1 GFQTVLNIKN
11 GGLWH
16 RYFYSAAVIVN
27 GPLYPLMIIC
37 PYCHFHNP
45 TEHKFCQ
52 SCGAPLQLWRALIVP
67 GVPPVALVADSQAPL
82 PESSTPS
89 SGDPA
94 IWHQVATDATGTS
107 AGITKAAGDWLDAQQ
122 RYRLVEEVVLANG
135 VQKPVE
141 AQVTDTKPDDM
152 ASSLVEQSQQ
162 LALVA
167 PGEAPEG
174 TELLPLM
181 AYPYLLLHSRFFP
194 SIPELQQAWVDTD
207 YSVLIIEDRRHL
219 PNLLTVWHDAT
230 LDPLQQIHS
239 FYVMVELWGT
249 MAVFKGQGSLLNIN
263 NLCMDEDQIVCL
275 RCIEMGPYRNDY
287 RLADMGLLWQ
297 SLLQSTGQSLPDLTE
312 LAAQVTEGQFDR
324 IEALKDALIA
334 IADKY
339 QLGTDVPITP
349 SETLPDT
356 NVLADLDIPGLE
368 GLDLS
373 EDASMDSIDS
383 PTMVL
388 PMKLTGLEDAGQS
401 HVGQQ
406 RDHNEDNYFIQSALS
421 RQETLSSQ
429 TLDARC
435 AYILCDGMGGHSGG
449 EVASQLAVDTLRE
462 YLDQHWSAD
471 LPDEVELRRAI
482 SLANQV
488 IYDKNQAED
497 RTGSAR
503 MGTTLVMLLVKG
515 TQAVSAHVG
524 DSRLYRYTK
533 RLGLQQ
539 ITVDHEVGQREIK
552 RGVEPA
558 IAYTRPDAYQLTQ
571 ALGPCGQDVLE
582 PSFNYLNLTEDT
594 LLLLCSDGLSD
605 DRLLETHC
613 ATHIEPVLRGH
624 KGIEEGVADLIE
636 LANEHNGHDN
646 ITALVVKLKVKPDLS
661 KLQSI

>member
-1 GFQTVLNIKN
+1 MPGKPSIAL
-11 GGLWH
+11 
-16 RYFYSAAVIVN
+16 AVDETT
-27 GPLYPLMIIC
+27 GPEMEPSTSG
-37 PYCHFHNP
+37 NP
-45 TEHKFCQ
+45 E
-52 SCGAPLQLWRALIVP
+52 
-67 GVPPVALVADSQAPL
+67 
-82 PESSTPS
+82 
-89 SGDPA
+89 
-94 IWHQVATDATGTS
+94 IWQQVASDNIDPIAAEVVGTR
-107 AGITKAAGDWLDAQQ
+107 AAGDWLGSQQ
-122 RYRLVEEVVLANG
+122 RYRLIEPIALNADSQNQKVVEV
-135 VQKPVE
+135 
-141 AQVTDTKPDDM
+141 QVTDTKPNDM
-152 ASSLVEQSQQ
+152 ASSLVEQRHRFS
-162 LALVA
+162 LVEIDQA
-167 PGEAPEG
+167 DGKSHF
-174 TELLPLM
+174 PLM
-181 AYPYLLLHSRFFP
+181 AYPYLALHSRFFP
-194 SIPELQQAWVDTD
+194 SIPELQNAWIEAD
-207 YSVLIIEDRRHL
+207 YSVLIVEDRRHL
-219 PNLLTVWHDAT
+219 PDLLTIWQQAT
-230 LDPLQQIHS
+230 LDPLQQVHS
-239 FYVMVELWGT
+239 FYVMVELWDA
-249 MAVFKGQGSLLNIN
+249 MAAFKGQGSLLNIS

-297 SLLQSTGQSLPDLTE
+297 SLLQSNSQSLSDLIG
-312 LAAQVTEGQFDR
+312 LATQVTEGQIDV
-324 IEALKDALIA
+324 IDSLKEALVA
-334 IADKY
+334 IADRY
-339 QLGTDVPITP
+339 QLGTDIAPAV
-349 SETLPDT
+349 SETPAES

-368 GLDLS
+368 GIDISS
-373 EDASMDSIDS
+373 EDTGMDSIDS

-421 RQETLSSQ
+421 RQETLSTQ
-429 TLDARC
+429 TLDAKC

-462 YLDQHWSAD
+462 YLDDHWDAE
-471 LPDEVELRRAI
+471 LPDEKELRHSI
-482 SLANQV
+482 GLANQV
-488 IYDKNQAED
+488 IYEKNQIEE

-515 TQAVSAHVG
+515 TTAVAAHVG

-558 IAYTRPDAYQLTQ
+558 IAYARPDAYQLTQ
-571 ALGPCGQDVLE
+571 ALGPCGEEALE

-613 ATHIEPVLRGH
+613 STHIEPILRGH

-636 LANEHNGHDN
+636 LANEQNGHDN

-661 KLQSI
+661 KLQSV

>member
-1 GFQTVLNIKN
+1 
-11 GGLWH
+11 
-16 RYFYSAAVIVN
+16 
-27 GPLYPLMIIC
+27 MIIC
-37 PYCHFHNP
+37 PYCDFNNP
-45 TEHKFCQ
+45 TEHNFCQ
-52 SCGAPLQLWRALIVP
+52 SCGSPLQLWRALILP
-67 GVPPVALVADSQAPL
+67 GTPSVVLAVDRRAIASEDS
-82 PESSTPS
+82 PS
-89 SGDPA
+89 SGLSDSSDISSGPDIPENSGD
-94 IWHQVATDATGTS
+94 IWQQVATNTVAPMVS
-107 AGITKAAGDWLDAQQ
+107 AAISYKAGDWLSSQQ
-122 RYRLVEEVVLANG
+122 RYRLIEDLTIPADE
-135 VQKPVE
+135 QKPVE
-141 AQVTDTKPDDM
+141 AQVMDTKPNDM
-152 ASSLVEQSQQ
+152 ASSLVEQRYQF
-162 LALVA
+162 LPVA
-167 PGEAPEG
+167 WESNPDREKDPCF
-174 TELLPLM
+174 PLM
-181 AYPYLLLHSRFFP
+181 AYPYVALHSRFFP
-194 SIPELQQAWVDTD
+194 SVPELQHAWVDSD

-219 PNLLTVWHDAT
+219 PDLLAIWQQAT
-230 LDPLQQIHS
+230 LDPLQQVHS
-239 FYVMVELWGT
+239 FYVMVELWEA
-249 MAVFKGQGSLLNIN
+249 MAVFKGQGSLLNIS

-275 RCIEMGPYRNDY
+275 RCIEMGPYLNDY

-297 SLLQSTGQSLPDLTE
+297 SLLQSSTQSLSELKT
-312 LAAQVTEGQFDR
+312 LAAQVTEGQLNDLD
-324 IEALKDALIA
+324 ELKEVLVA

-339 QLGTDVPITP
+339 QLGADISPAI
-349 SETLPDT
+349 SEVSPDAKL
-356 NVLADLDIPGLE
+356 LADLDIPGLE
-368 GLDLS
+368 GIDLT
-373 EDASMDSIDS
+373 DDTGMDSIDS

-421 RQETLSSQ
+421 RQETLSTQ

-449 EVASQLAVDTLRE
+449 EIASQLAVDTLRQ
-462 YLDQHWSAD
+462 YLDEQWGPE
-471 LPDEVELRRAI
+471 LPDEAELRHAI
-482 SLANQV
+482 GFANQV
-488 IYDKNQAED
+488 IYDKNQAEE

-515 TQAVSAHVG
+515 TQAVAAHVG

-558 IAYTRPDAYQLTQ
+558 IAYARPDAYQLTQ
-571 ALGPCGQDVLE
+571 ALGPCGQEALD
-582 PSFNYLNLTEDT
+582 PGFNYLNLTEDT

-613 ATHIEPVLRGH
+613 STHIEPILRGH

-661 KLQSI
+661 KLQSV

>member
-1 GFQTVLNIKN
+1 
-11 GGLWH
+11 
-16 RYFYSAAVIVN
+16 
-27 GPLYPLMIIC
+27 MIIC
-37 PYCHFHNP
+37 PYCQFNNP

-52 SCGAPLQLWRALIVP
+52 SCGSPLQLWRALILP
-67 GVPPVALVADSQAPL
+67 GTSSVALLASSLSMEGSQSDHDDAD
-82 PESSTPS
+82 
-89 SGDPA
+89 
-94 IWHQVATDATGTS
+94 IWQQVTENQVMPMAADAVGVKT
-107 AGITKAAGDWLDAQQ
+107 AGDWLGSGQ
-122 RYRLVEEVVLANG
+122 RYRLVEDLSLSTDS
-135 VQKPVE
+135 QKPMEV
-141 AQVTDTKPDDM
+141 QVTDTKPNDM
-152 ASSLVEQSQQ
+152 ASSLLEQRQQ
-162 LALVA
+162 FALVSL
-167 PGEAPEG
+167 EAATDE
-174 TELLPLM
+174 TQLLPLM
-181 AYPYLLLHSRFFP
+181 AYPYLALHGRFFP
-194 SIPELQQAWVDTD
+194 SLPELQQAWIEPN
-207 YSVLIIEDRRHL
+207 YSVLILEDRRHL
-219 PNLLTVWHDAT
+219 PDLLTIWQQAT
-230 LDPLQQIHS
+230 LDPLQQVHS
-239 FYVMVELWGT
+239 FYVMVELWEA
-249 MAVFKGQGSLLNIN
+249 MASFKGQGSLLNIS

-297 SLLQSTGQSLPDLTE
+297 SLLQSNEQSLADLIE
-312 LAAQVTEGQFDR
+312 LAAEVTEGKVD
-324 IEALKDALIA
+324 ELDLLKETLVA
-334 IADKY
+334 IADRY
-339 QLGTDVPITP
+339 QLGTDISTTP
-349 SETLPDT
+349 SETTPSA
-356 NVLADLDIPGLE
+356 NVLEDLDIPGLE
-368 GLDLS
+368 GIDLT
-373 EDASMDSIDS
+373 EDAGMDSIDS

-406 RDHNEDNYFIQSALS
+406 RDHNEDNYFIQSSLS
-421 RQETLSSQ
+421 RKETLSSQ

-449 EVASQLAVDTLRE
+449 EIASQLAVDTLHD
-462 YLDQHWSAD
+462 YLDEHWQTE
-471 LPDEVELRRAI
+471 LPNEPELRQAI
-482 SLANQV
+482 SLTNQV
-488 IYDKNQAED
+488 IYDKNQVEE

-515 TQAVSAHVG
+515 TQAVAAHVG

-552 RGVEPA
+552 RGVEPS
-558 IAYTRPDAYQLTQ
+558 IAYARPDAYQLTQ
-571 ALGPCGQDVLE
+571 ALGPCGEDALD

-613 ATHIEPVLRGH
+613 STHIEPILRGH

>member
-1 GFQTVLNIKN
+1 MVVDEAPVPEMSQSVIGDPQIWEQVAAHTVTPI
-11 GGLWH
+11 
-16 RYFYSAAVIVN
+16 A
-27 GPLYPLMIIC
+27 
-37 PYCHFHNP
+37 
-45 TEHKFCQ
+45 
-52 SCGAPLQLWRALIVP
+52 
-67 GVPPVALVADSQAPL
+67 
-82 PESSTPS
+82 SSTLGS
-89 SGDPA
+89 R
-94 IWHQVATDATGTS
+94 
-107 AGITKAAGDWLDAQQ
+107 AAGDWLGTQQ
-122 RYRLVEEVVLANG
+122 RYRLIDQLSPSADG
-135 VQKPVE
+135 LKPLD
-141 AQVTDTKPDDM
+141 AQVTDTKPNDM
-152 ASSLVEQSQQ
+152 ASSLVEQRHNF
-162 LALVA
+162 ALTA
-167 PGEAPEG
+167 LGKADDKQ
-174 TELLPLM
+174 LLPLI
-181 AYPYLLLHSRFFP
+181 AYPYIALHSRFFP
-194 SIPELQQAWVDTD
+194 SIPELQQAWIESD
-207 YSVLIIEDRRHL
+207 YSVLIIEDRRQL
-219 PNLLTVWHDAT
+219 PDLLSVWQQAT
-230 LDPLQQIHS
+230 LDPLQQVHS
-239 FYVMVELWGT
+239 FYVMVELWDA
-249 MAVFKGQGSLLNIN
+249 MAVFKGQGSLLNIS

-297 SLLQSTGQSLPDLTE
+297 SLLQSNKQSLRELVE
-312 LAAQVTEGQFDR
+312 LAAQVTEGQFDV
-324 IEALKDALIA
+324 IDDLKEALVA

-339 QLGTDVPITP
+339 QLGTDIALAI
-349 SETLPDT
+349 SETSPDA

-368 GLDLS
+368 NLDLTD
-373 EDASMDSIDS
+373 DAGMDSIDS

-429 TLDARC
+429 TLDAKC

-449 EVASQLAVDTLRE
+449 EVASQLAVDTLRD
-462 YLDQHWSAD
+462 YLDGHWHTDIPS
-471 LPDEVELRRAI
+471 EIELRQAI
-482 SLANQV
+482 SRANQV
-488 IYDKNQAED
+488 IYEKNQLEE

-515 TQAVSAHVG
+515 THAVAAHVG

-558 IAYTRPDAYQLTQ
+558 IAYARPDAYQLTQ
-571 ALGPCGQDVLE
+571 ALGPCGEDVLD

-613 ATHIEPVLRGH
+613 STHIEPILRGH

-636 LANEHNGHDN
+636 LANEQNGHDN

-661 KLQSI
+661 KLQSV

>member
-1 GFQTVLNIKN
+1 MDYGIDIFIK
-11 GGLWH
+11 L
-16 RYFYSAAVIVN
+16 RSLSTAF
-27 GPLYPLMIIC
+27 LYPLMIIC
-37 PYCHFHNP
+37 PYCQFHNP

-52 SCGAPLQLWRALIVP
+52 SCGSPLQVWRALLLPGASSVALIVDPQAAEGSPSSSDDTDIWQQVAANQASPIVP
-67 GVPPVALVADSQAPL
+67 AAAF
-82 PESSTPS
+82 TR
-89 SGDPA
+89 
-94 IWHQVATDATGTS
+94 
-107 AGITKAAGDWLDAQQ
+107 AAGDWLGSRE
-122 RYRLVEEVVLANG
+122 RYRLVEELSLSEG
-135 VQKPVE
+135 SQKPVE
-141 AQVTDTKPDDM
+141 AQVTDTKPNDM
-152 ASSLVEQSQQ
+152 ASSLVEQRQQ
-162 LALVA
+162 FSLVTL
-167 PGEAPEG
+167 GKTDE
-174 TELLPLM
+174 TQLFPLM
-181 AYPYLLLHSRFFP
+181 AYPYLALHSRFFP
-194 SIPELQQAWVDTD
+194 SIPELQQAWIESD
-207 YSVLIIEDRRHL
+207 YSVLIIEDRRAL
-219 PNLLTVWHDAT
+219 PDLLTVWQEAT
-230 LDPLQQIHS
+230 LDPLQQVHS
-239 FYVMVELWGT
+239 FYVMTELWEA
-249 MAVFKGQGSLLNIN
+249 MAVFKGQGSLLNIS

-297 SLLQSTGQSLPDLTE
+297 SLLQSNDQSLTDLTE
-312 LAAQVTEGQFDR
+312 LAAKVTEGQFEE
-324 IEALKDALIA
+324 IEGLKEALVA
-334 IADKY
+334 IADKH
-339 QLGTDVPITP
+339 QLGTDIATAT
-349 SETLPDT
+349 SETPPDV

-368 GLDLS
+368 GIDLS
-373 EDASMDSIDS
+373 EDPGMDSIDS

-449 EVASQLAVDTLRE
+449 EIASQLAVDNLRA
-462 YLDQHWSAD
+462 YLDEHWTSE
-471 LPDEVELRRAI
+471 LPSETELRQAI
-482 SLANQV
+482 GLANQV
-488 IYDKNQAED
+488 IYDKNQVEE

-515 TQAVSAHVG
+515 TQAVTAHVG

-552 RGVEPA
+552 RGVEAA
-558 IAYTRPDAYQLTQ
+558 IAYARPDAYQLTQ
-571 ALGPCGQDVLE
+571 ALGPCGQDALD
-582 PSFNYLNLTEDT
+582 PGFNYLNLTEDT

-613 ATHIEPVLRGH
+613 STHIEPILRGH

>member
-1 GFQTVLNIKN
+1 MSTAF
-11 GGLWH
+11 
-16 RYFYSAAVIVN
+16 
-27 GPLYPLMIIC
+27 LYPLMIIC
-37 PYCHFHNP
+37 PYCEFNNP

-52 SCGAPLQLWRALIVP
+52 SCGSPLQLWRALILP
-67 GVPPVALVADSQAPL
+67 GKPSVALVVDQDAAASEGSPPDG
-82 PESSTPS
+82 
-89 SGDPA
+89 GDIS
-94 IWHQVATDATGTS
+94 IWQQVATSTVAPMA
-107 AGITKAAGDWLDAQQ
+107 AGVSVSHAAGDWLSSRQ
-122 RYRLVEEVVLANG
+122 RYRLIDALSFEADS
-135 VQKPVE
+135 QSPVE
-141 AQVTDTKPDDM
+141 AQVTDTKPNDM
-152 ASSLVEQSQQ
+152 ASSLVEQRYQFLSVTLEDRDDPEQTTEEQ
-162 LALVA
+162 LC
-167 PGEAPEG
+167 
-174 TELLPLM
+174 LPLM
-181 AYPYLLLHSRFFP
+181 AYPYLALHSRFFP
-194 SIPELQQAWVDTD
+194 SIPELQQAWLEPD
-207 YSVLIIEDRRHL
+207 YSVLIIEDRRSL
-219 PNLLTVWHDAT
+219 PDLLTIWQQAT
-230 LDPLQQIHS
+230 LDPLQQVHS
-239 FYVMVELWGT
+239 FYVMVELWEA
-249 MAVFKGQGSLLNIN
+249 MAVFKGQGSLLNIS

-297 SLLQSTGQSLPDLTE
+297 SLLQSNTQSLPDLKD
-312 LAAQVTEGQFDR
+312 LAAHVTEGQLTDL
-324 IEALKDALIA
+324 EALKEALVA

-339 QLGTDVPITP
+339 QLGADISTAT
-349 SETLPDT
+349 SETPPNI
-356 NVLADLDIPGLE
+356 NVLSDLDIPGLE
-368 GLDLS
+368 GIDIAD
-373 EDASMDSIDS
+373 DAGMDSIDS

-421 RQETLSSQ
+421 RQETLSTQ

-462 YLDQHWSAD
+462 YLDKNWGSE
-471 LPDEVELRRAI
+471 LPDDTELCNAI
-482 SLANQV
+482 GLANQV
-488 IYDKNQAED
+488 IYDKNQSEE

-515 TQAVSAHVG
+515 TQAVAAHVG

-558 IAYTRPDAYQLTQ
+558 IAYARPDAYQLTQ
-571 ALGPCGQDVLE
+571 ALGPCGQDALD

-613 ATHIEPVLRGH
+613 STHIEPILRGH

-661 KLQSI
+661 KLQSV

>member
-1 GFQTVLNIKN
+1 
-11 GGLWH
+11 
-16 RYFYSAAVIVN
+16 
-27 GPLYPLMIIC
+27 MIIC
-37 PYCHFHNP
+37 PYCQFNNP
-45 TEHKFCQ
+45 PEHKFCQ
-52 SCGAPLQLWRALIVP
+52 SCGSPLQQWRAFIFP
-67 GVPPVALVADSQAPL
+67 GKSSIALAVSEIQAPEGIQPGEDTDIWEQVTANTL
-82 PESSTPS
+82 TPI
-89 SGDPA
+89 DPA
-94 IWHQVATDATGTS
+94 TLGTRDAN
-107 AGITKAAGDWLDAQQ
+107 DWLGPQQ
-122 RYRLVEEVVLANG
+122 RYRLIEALQLNVDNEKPLEV
-135 VQKPVE
+135 
-141 AQVTDTKPDDM
+141 QVTDTKPNDV
-152 ASSLVEQSQQ
+152 ASSLVEQRHQFS
-162 LALVA
+162 L
-167 PGEAPEG
+167 
-174 TELLPLM
+174 TELRQTSEKKLFPLS
-181 AYPYLLLHSRFFP
+181 AYPYLALHSRFFP
-194 SIPELQQAWVDTD
+194 SIPELQEAWVESD
-207 YSVLIIEDRRHL
+207 YSVLIVEDRRHL
-219 PNLLTVWHDAT
+219 PDLLTIWKQET
-230 LDPLQQIHS
+230 LDPLQQVHS
-239 FYVMVELWGT
+239 FYVMVELWEA
-249 MAVFKGQGSLLNIN
+249 MSVFKGQGSLLNIS

-275 RCIEMGPYRNDY
+275 RYIEPGPYRNDY

-297 SLLQSTGQSLPDLTE
+297 SLLQSNSQSLPDLTN
-312 LAAQVTEGQFDR
+312 LAAQVIEGQFDD
-324 IEALKDALIA
+324 IEGLKEALIA

-339 QLGTDVPITP
+339 QLGTDISTASSETP
-349 SETLPDT
+349 SET

-368 GLDLS
+368 GLDIN

-429 TLDARC
+429 TLDAKC

-449 EVASQLAVDTLRE
+449 EVASQLAVDNLRE
-462 YLDQHWSAD
+462 YLDGHWQSD
-471 LPDEVELRRAI
+471 LPNEAELRHAI
-482 SLANQV
+482 GQTNQV
-488 IYDKNQAED
+488 IYEKNQSEE

-515 TQAVSAHVG
+515 TQAVAAHVG

-558 IAYTRPDAYQLTQ
+558 IAYARPDAYQLTQ
-571 ALGPCGQDVLE
+571 ALGPCGEDVLD

-613 ATHIEPVLRGH
+613 STHIEPILRGH

-636 LANEHNGHDN
+636 LANEQNGHDN

-661 KLQSI
+661 KLQSV

>member
-1 GFQTVLNIKN
+1 
-11 GGLWH
+11 
-16 RYFYSAAVIVN
+16 
-27 GPLYPLMIIC
+27 MIIC
-37 PYCHFHNP
+37 PYCDFNNP

-52 SCGAPLQLWRALIVP
+52 SCGSPLQLWRALILP
-67 GVPPVALVADSQAPL
+67 G
-82 PESSTPS
+82 TPAVVLTVDQGAMASGDGPSNGPSNSS
-89 SGDPA
+89 SGSSNSGNSDSSDVE
-94 IWHQVATDATGTS
+94 IWQQLATHVMTPMAAATMSSYT
-107 AGITKAAGDWLDAQQ
+107 AGDWLSSQQ
-122 RYRLVEEVVLANG
+122 RYRLIEDLTLPTDD
-135 VQKPVE
+135 QKSVE
-141 AQVTDTKPDDM
+141 AQVMDTKPNDL
-152 ASSLVEQSQQ
+152 ASSLVEQRYQFFPIDWKPQ
-162 LALVA
+162 PAQNLEQAKDLCF
-167 PGEAPEG
+167 
-174 TELLPLM
+174 PLM
-181 AYPYLLLHSRFFP
+181 AYPYLALHGRFFP
-194 SIPELQQAWVDTD
+194 SVPELQNAWVDSD
-207 YSVLIIEDRRHL
+207 HSVLIIEDRRHL
-219 PNLLTVWHDAT
+219 PDLLTVWQQAT
-230 LDPLQQIHS
+230 LDPLQQVHS
-239 FYVMVELWGT
+239 FYVMVELWEA
-249 MAVFKGQGSLLNIN
+249 MAVFKGQGSLLNIS

-275 RCIEMGPYRNDY
+275 RCIEMGPYLNDY

-297 SLLQSTGQSLPDLTE
+297 SLLQSSTQSLKDLKT
-312 LAAQVTEGQFDR
+312 LAAQVTEGQLN
-324 IEALKDALIA
+324 ELNELKETLVT

-339 QLGTDVPITP
+339 QLGADISPAI
-349 SETLPDT
+349 SEVSSNPNL
-356 NVLADLDIPGLE
+356 LGDLDIPGLE
-368 GLDLS
+368 GIELTDDS
-373 EDASMDSIDS
+373 GMDSIDS

-421 RQETLSSQ
+421 RQETLSTQ
-429 TLDARC
+429 TLDAQC

-449 EVASQLAVDTLRE
+449 EIASQLAVDTLRQYIDE
-462 YLDQHWSAD
+462 QWGPE
-471 LPDEVELRRAI
+471 LPDEVELRHVI
-482 SLANQV
+482 GLANQV
-488 IYDKNQAED
+488 IYDKNQAEE

-515 TQAVSAHVG
+515 TQAVAAHVG

-558 IAYTRPDAYQLTQ
+558 IAYARPDAYQLTQ
-571 ALGPCGQDVLE
+571 ALGPCGQDALD

-613 ATHIEPVLRGH
+613 STHIEPILRGH